1 MKWLGTEGDDFSGNP
16 YLWRMSCIFQ
26 ATQASRVKG
35 GQRPGGAWRA
45 VLHVRCKLSVMLNNE
60 LKQKGLSLIGFPS
73 PLNRSLLQGVLTNV
87 FPI

>member
-1 MKWLGTEGDDFSGNP
+1 MKWLGAEGDDFSGNP

-26 ATQASRVKG
+26 ATRASRVKG
-35 GQRPGGAWRA
+35 GQHPGGAWRA
-45 VLHVRCKLSVMLNNE
+45 VLSVGHKLSAMLNNE

-73 PLNRSLLQGVLTNV
+73 PLNRSLLRGVLTNV

>member
-26 ATQASRVKG
+26 ATQASRVKV